1 MYWVV
6 HLKSGETLDFGKK
19 LGYAELKEEKFVA
32 LRKDKYDKISR
43 CLIPYENILYMMYVD
58 EEGQFNG

>member
-6 HLKSGETLDFGKK
+6 HLKSGEILDFGKK
-19 LGYAELKEEKFVA
+19 LGFVELKEGRFVA

-43 CLIPYENILYMMYVD
+43 CLIPCENILYMVYVD
-58 EEGQFNG
+58 EDEG